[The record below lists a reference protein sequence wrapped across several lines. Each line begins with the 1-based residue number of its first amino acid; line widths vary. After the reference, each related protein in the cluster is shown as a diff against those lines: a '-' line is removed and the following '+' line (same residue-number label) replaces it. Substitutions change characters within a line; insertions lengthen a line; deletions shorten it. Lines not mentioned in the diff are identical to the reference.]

1 MDARTETHISRVFRA
16 GLKWDS
22 LSKWSPEV
30 TPEVTP
36 EVNPEVNPN
45 KPNSRLQKYRVTAAG
60 LIFKTKQIQ

>member
-1 MDARTETHISRVFRA
+1 
-16 GLKWDS
+16 LKGDS

-36 EVNPEVNPN
+36 EVAPEVTPEVPPN
-45 KPNSRLQKYRVTAAG
+45 KPISRLQKYRVTAAG